1 MQPPMQRLPFATQK
15 LASRAVISVGGEGA
29 KDFLQNLVT
38 ADIDELKPGEATY
51 AALLQPQ
58 GKILF
63 DFFILAENGRYAID
77 CSRVQKADLLK
88 RLTFYK
94 LRAKVSLSESDE
106 EVGVAPVKPANGL
119 SYGDPRTPELGQ
131 RLIAGKGTLP
141 EAADHEAYRNGRIR
155 LGIAD
160 SDEDIGSGELFP
172 HEANLDQ
179 LGAVSFKKGCFIGQ
193 EVVSRMEH
201 RGTARNR
208 IVPVYSPKGS
218 PPKGSAVS
226 ADGRAFGTVLSAS
239 DKEALAL
246 IRLDRL
252 KDAVEAGAEL
262 LTEAGPIHVRK
273 PAWARFEVALPKG
286 DA

>member
-1 MQPPMQRLPFATQK
+1 VQPPMQRLPFVTQK
-15 LASRAVISVGGEGA
+15 LANRAVISVTGEGA
-29 KDFLQNLVT
+29 RDFLQNLVT
-38 ADIDELKPGEATY
+38 ADIDALKPLEATY
-51 AALLQPQ
+51 SALLQPQ

-77 CSRVQKADLLK
+77 CSMAQKADLLK

-94 LRAKVSLSESDE
+94 LRAKVSLSDSDE
-106 EVGVAPVKPANGL
+106 EVGIAPAKPANGL
-119 SYGDPRTPELGQ
+119 SYTDPRAAQLGS
-131 RLIAGKGTLP
+131 RLIAGKGSLQ
-141 EAADHEAYRNGRIR
+141 EADPEAYRGGRIR

-208 IVPVYSPKGS
+208 IVPVYAPKGA
-218 PPKGSAVS
+218 PAKGSTIEAG
-226 ADGRAFGTVLSAS
+226 AKTIGTILSAA
-239 DKEALAL
+239 DKDALAL

-252 KDAVEAGAEL
+252 KDAVDASEGL

-273 PAWARFEVALPKG
+273 PGWARFDVALPK
-286 DA
+286 DDE

>member
-1 MQPPMQRLPFATQK
+1 MQRLPFATQK
-15 LASRAVISVGGEGA
+15 LPSRAVISVAGEGA

-38 ADIDELKPGEATY
+38 ADIDALNPGEATY
-51 AALLQPQ
+51 SALLQPQ

-63 DFFILAENGRYAID
+63 DFFVLAEDGRYAID
-77 CSRVQKADLLK
+77 CSKTQKAELLK

-94 LRAKVSLSESDE
+94 LRAKVNLTDSDE
-106 EVGVAPVKPANGL
+106 DVGVAAAKPANGL
-119 SYGDPRTPELGQ
+119 SYTDPRTAQLGV
-131 RLIAGKGTLP
+131 RLIAGKGSLP
-141 EAADHEAYRNGRIR
+141 ESDPEAYRGGRIR

-208 IVPVYSPKGS
+208 IVPVYSARNAAAKGS
-218 PPKGSAVS
+218 TIAAGGKTI
-226 ADGRAFGTVLSAS
+226 GTVLSAS
-239 DKEALAL
+239 DKDALAL

-252 KDAVEAGAEL
+252 KDAVEAREGL
-262 LTEAGPIHVRK
+262 LTESGPIHVRK
-273 PAWARFEVALPKG
+273 PGWARFDVALPKE
-286 DA
+286 DE

>member
-1 MQPPMQRLPFATQK
+1 VQSSMQPLPFATQK
-15 LASRAVISVGGEGA
+15 LSSRAVISVAGEGA

-38 ADIDELKPGEATY
+38 ADIDGLMPGQATY

-77 CSRVQKADLLK
+77 CSSAQKADLLK

-106 EVGVAPVKPANGL
+106 EVGIAPAKPYQGL
-119 SYGDPRTPELGQ
+119 SYPDPRASQLGQ
-131 RLIAGKGTLP
+131 RLIASKGSLP
-141 EAADHEAYRNGRIR
+141 EAAEREAYRGSRIR

-208 IVPVYSPKGS
+208 IVPVYNPKGS
-218 PPKGSAVS
+218 PAKGGAIS
-226 ADGRAFGTVLSAS
+226 ADGKAIGTVLSAS
-239 DKEALAL
+239 ERDALAL

-252 KDAVEAGAEL
+252 KDAVEAGFEL
-262 LTEAGPIHVRK
+262 LTEAGPVHVRK
-273 PAWARFEVALPKG
+273 PGWARFEVALPKG

>member
-1 MQPPMQRLPFATQK
+1 MQRQPFATQK
-15 LASRAVISVGGEGA
+15 LPSRAVITVAGEGA
-29 KDFLQNLVT
+29 QDFLQNLVT
-38 ADIDELKPGEATY
+38 ADIDTLKPGEATY
-51 AALLQPQ
+51 SALLQPQ

-77 CSRVQKADLLK
+77 CSKAQKADLLK

-94 LRAKVSLSESDE
+94 LRAKVDLTDSDE
-106 EVGVAPVKPANGL
+106 DVGIAPARPGTGL
-119 SYGDPRTPELGQ
+119 SYTDPRAAQLGA
-131 RLIAGKGTLP
+131 RLIAGKGSLA
-141 EAADHEAYRNGRIR
+141 EADLEAYRGGRIR
-155 LGIAD
+155 LGLAD

-208 IVPVYSPKGS
+208 IVPVYSAKGAAA
-218 PPKGSAVS
+218 KGSAVTAGTKS
-226 ADGRAFGTVLSAS
+226 IGTVLSG
-239 DKEALAL
+239 DGKDALAL

-252 KDAVEAGAEL
+252 KDAVEAGEGL
-262 LTEAGPIHVRK
+262 LTEAGPLHVRK
-273 PAWARFEVALPKG
+273 PAWARFDIAMPK
-286 DA
+286 DDE

>member
-1 MQPPMQRLPFATQK
+1 MQRLPFATQK
-15 LASRAVISVGGEGA
+15 LSSRAVISVAGEGA

-63 DFFILAENGRYAID
+63 DFFIVAQNGRYAID
-77 CSRVQKADLLK
+77 CSSAQKADLLK

-94 LRAKVSLSESDE
+94 LRAKVTLSDSDE
-106 EVGVAPVKPANGL
+106 EIGIAPAKPETGV
-119 SYGDPRTPELGQ
+119 SYGDPRAPQLGQ
-131 RLIAGKGTLP
+131 RLIANKGSLP
-141 EAADHEAYRNGRIR
+141 ASSDHEAYRGGRIR

-208 IVPVYSPKGS
+208 IVPVYSPKAS
-218 PPKGSAVS
+218 PVKGAAVT
-226 ADGRAFGTVLSAS
+226 ADGKAVGTVLSTS
-239 DKEALAL
+239 DKDALAL

-252 KDAVEAGAEL
+252 KDAIEAGAEL

-273 PAWARFEVALPKG
+273 PGWARFEVALPKG

>member
-1 MQPPMQRLPFATQK
+1 MQRLPFATQK
-15 LASRAVISVGGEGA
+15 LASRAVISVAGDDA

-38 ADIDELKPGEATY
+38 ADIDGLGPGQATY
-51 AALLQPQ
+51 SALLQPQ

-77 CSRVQKADLLK
+77 CSKAQKPDLLK

-94 LRAKVSLSESDE
+94 LRARVTLADSDE
-106 EVGVAPVKPANGL
+106 EVGVAAAKPGNGL
-119 SYGDPRTPELGQ
+119 SYTDPRAAQLGQ
-131 RLIAGKGTLP
+131 RLITGKGGLP
-141 EAADHEAYRNGRIR
+141 EGDQEAYRGGRIR

-179 LGAVSFKKGCFIGQ
+179 FGAVSFRKGCFIGQ

-201 RGTARNR
+201 RGTARSR
-208 IVPVYSPKGS
+208 IVPVYAPKGAAT
-218 PPKGSAVS
+218 KGSAIT
-226 ADGRAFGTVLSAS
+226 AGDKTIGTLLSAS
-239 DKEALAL
+239 DKDALAL

-252 KDAVEAGAEL
+252 KDAVEAGEGL

-273 PAWARFEVALPKG
+273 PGWARFDVALPK
-286 DA
+286 DDE

>member
-1 MQPPMQRLPFATQK
+1 MQRLPFATHK
-15 LASRAVISVGGEGA
+15 LSSRAVIAVAGDDA
-29 KDFLQNLVT
+29 RNFLQNLVT
-38 ADIDELKPGEATY
+38 ADIDELKPGQAAY
-51 AALLQPQ
+51 SALLQPQ

-63 DFFILAENGRYAID
+63 DFFLLAENGRYVID
-77 CSRVQKADLLK
+77 CSAAQKADLIK

-94 LRAKVSLSESDE
+94 LRAKVTFADSDE
-106 EVGVAPVKPANGL
+106 EVGVAAAKPPSGL
-119 SYGDPRTPELGQ
+119 SYTDPRAAQLGA
-131 RLIAGKGTLP
+131 RLVAPKGSLP
-141 EAADHEAYRNGRIR
+141 DADGEAYRGGRIR

-179 LGAVSFKKGCFIGQ
+179 FGAVSFRKGCFIGQ

-208 IVPVYSPKGS
+208 IVPVYSPEGAAAKGS
-218 PPKGSAVS
+218 EIKAGDKSIGTLLSSSGS
-226 ADGRAFGTVLSAS
+226 D
-239 DKEALAL
+239 ALAL

-252 KDAVEAGAEL
+252 KDAVDAGTGL

-273 PAWARFEVALPKG
+273 PAWARFDVALPKDDEG
-286 DA
+286 

>member
-1 MQPPMQRLPFATQK
+1 MQRLPLATQK
-15 LASRAVISVGGEGA
+15 LASRAVISVSGEGA
-29 KDFLQNLVT
+29 RDFLQNLVT
-38 ADIDELKPGEATY
+38 AEIDGLKPGEATY

-77 CSRVQKADLLK
+77 CSSAQKANLLK
-88 RLTFYK
+88 RLTFYR
-94 LRAKVSLSESDE
+94 LRAKVSLNDSDE
-106 EVGVAPVKPANGL
+106 EVGVGAARPAGAL
-119 SYGDPRTPELGQ
+119 SYTDPRTPELGQ
-131 RLIAGKGTLP
+131 RLIAAKGTLP
-141 EAADHEAYRNGRIR
+141 ESADQTAYRGERIR

-179 LGAVSFKKGCFIGQ
+179 LGAVSFRKGCFIGQ

-208 IVPVYSPKGS
+208 IVPICSPKGT
-218 PPKGSAVS
+218 PAKGSAVT
-226 ADGRAFGTVLSAS
+226 ADGKTIGTVLSGS
-239 DKEALAL
+239 GKDALAL
-246 IRLDRL
+246 LRLDRL
-252 KDAVEAGAEL
+252 KDAAEAGTGL
-262 LTEAGPIHVRK
+262 LTEAGPVHARK
-273 PAWARFEVALPKG
+273 PAWARFEVALAKG

>member
-1 MQPPMQRLPFATQK
+1 MQRLPFATQK
-15 LASRAVISVGGEGA
+15 LPSRAVISVAGEGA

-38 ADIDELKPGEATY
+38 ADIDALGPGEATY
-51 AALLQPQ
+51 SALLQPQ

-77 CSRVQKADLLK
+77 CSKAQKAELLK
-88 RLTFYK
+88 RLVFYR
-94 LRAKVSLSESDE
+94 LRAKVSLSDSDE
-106 EVGVAPVKPANGL
+106 EVGIAPARPANGL
-119 SYGDPRTPELGQ
+119 CYTDPRAAQLGA
-131 RLIAGKGTLP
+131 RLIAGKGSLP
-141 EAADHEAYRNGRIR
+141 EADPEAYRGGRIR

-208 IVPVYSPKGS
+208 IVPVYVPKGA
-218 PPKGSAVS
+218 PAKGSAIE
-226 ADGRAFGTVLSAS
+226 ARGKPIGTVLSAS
-239 DKEALAL
+239 DKDALAL

-252 KDAVEAGAEL
+252 KDAVEAGDEL
-262 LTEAGPIHVRK
+262 LTDAGPIHVRK
-273 PAWARFEVALPKG
+273 PGWARFDVALPK
-286 DA
+286 DDE

>member
-1 MQPPMQRLPFATQK
+1 MQRLPFATQK
-15 LASRAVISVGGEGA
+15 LPSRAVISVAGEGA
-29 KDFLQNLVT
+29 RDFLQNLVT
-38 ADIDELKPGEATY
+38 ADIDGLKPGDATY
-51 AALLQPQ
+51 SALLQPQ

-77 CSRVQKADLLK
+77 CSARQKADLLK

-94 LRAKVSLSESDE
+94 LRAKVTLNDSDE
-106 EVGVAPVKPANGL
+106 EVGIAAVKPANGL
-119 SYGDPRTPELGQ
+119 SFTDPRAAHLGA
-131 RLIAGKGTLP
+131 RLIAHKGSLA
-141 EAADHEAYRNGRIR
+141 EADLEAYRGGRIR

-201 RGTARNR
+201 RGTARSR
-208 IVPVYSPKGS
+208 IVPVYSAKTPAT
-218 PPKGSAVS
+218 KGSAIE
-226 ADGRAFGTVLSAS
+226 AGGKAIGTVLSSS
-239 DKEALAL
+239 DKDALAL

-252 KDAVEAGAEL
+252 KDAVEAQEGL

-273 PAWARFEVALPKG
+273 PGWARFDIALPK
-286 DA
+286 DDDE